1 MPELA
6 EVAYACSQWTVGIGH
21 KVKEVTAHPTSRV
34 YRDLDRSRL
43 QKKITGSTLSAS
55 DTCLLY
61 TSDAADE

>member
-34 YRDLDRSRL
+34 S
-43 QKKITGSTLSAS
+43 
-55 DTCLLY
+55 
-61 TSDAADE
+61 